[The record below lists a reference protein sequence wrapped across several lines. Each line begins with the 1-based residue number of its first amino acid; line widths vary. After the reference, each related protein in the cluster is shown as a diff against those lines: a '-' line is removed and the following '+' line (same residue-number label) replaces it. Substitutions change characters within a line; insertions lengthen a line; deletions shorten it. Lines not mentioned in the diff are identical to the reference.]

1 MFTAKS
7 VLEDITDHVGP
18 MDPPTDLINV
28 KKEVLLK
35 YISDLRSKLRGKDE
49 AIEKLS
55 ETFQKTISGI
65 IEKNKASITEPLHED
80 ITTIKEK
87 IVEISSL
94 SKPVSLPSSPGPV
107 SKPKE
112 VGIKAYEELAL
123 NFLDETHLESIG
135 ASLEN
140 MEYRDINK
148 QREVCYMGNY
158 KYKYTGGT
166 HDPAPIPE
174 PVQGLINCVGDKHP
188 GYIISSCMASKYK
201 DGQNFCPAHSDD
213 ESTLDPESMIYTFS
227 FGETRPM
234 EFTRRGPGGE
244 LTKERLELPHNS
256 LLVFSRQSQAYWKHA
271 IPVVESCGPRYSL
284 TLRFN
289 KPHFMNSTVIYGDS
303 NTKYLKFGEGE
314 GTFGRW
320 MPGKRVKT
328 QRIGDFPAI
337 EDIMPYQNIIIH
349 VGINDINRD
358 DRLSTSD
365 YLYKLKTKCNEIHSI
380 YPSTR
385 IILSPLLPTKR
396 HELNRQIWD
405 INNGIV
411 NLSKTHHN
419 IILMDNSIFAINNDI
434 LNSEYSCYNNPQDYI
449 HLGKTGI
456 KVLAESM
463 KSYVLRKNSHISKSL
478 NYSSAYNHGHRT

>member
-28 KKEVLLK
+28 KKDVLLK

-158 KYKYTGGT
+158 KYKYTGAVSYT
-166 HDPAPIPE
+166 H
-174 PVQGLINCVGDKHP
+174 
-188 GYIISSCMASKYK
+188 
-201 DGQNFCPAHSDD
+201 
-213 ESTLDPESMIYTFS
+213 
-227 FGETRPM
+227 
-234 EFTRRGPGGE
+234 
-244 LTKERLELPHNS
+244 LT
-256 LLVFSRQSQAYWKHA
+256 
-271 IPVVESCGPRYSL
+271 
-284 TLRFN
+284 
-289 KPHFMNSTVIYGDS
+289 
-303 NTKYLKFGEGE
+303 
-314 GTFGRW
+314 
-320 MPGKRVKT
+320 
-328 QRIGDFPAI
+328 
-337 EDIMPYQNIIIH
+337 
-349 VGINDINRD
+349 
-358 DRLSTSD
+358 
-365 YLYKLKTKCNEIHSI
+365 
-380 YPSTR
+380 
-385 IILSPLLPTKR
+385 LPTK
-396 HELNRQIWD
+396 
-405 INNGIV
+405 
-411 NLSKTHHN
+411 
-419 IILMDNSIFAINNDI
+419 A
-434 LNSEYSCYNNPQDYI
+434 
-449 HLGKTGI
+449 
-456 KVLAESM
+456 
-463 KSYVLRKNSHISKSL
+463 
-478 NYSSAYNHGHRT
+478 